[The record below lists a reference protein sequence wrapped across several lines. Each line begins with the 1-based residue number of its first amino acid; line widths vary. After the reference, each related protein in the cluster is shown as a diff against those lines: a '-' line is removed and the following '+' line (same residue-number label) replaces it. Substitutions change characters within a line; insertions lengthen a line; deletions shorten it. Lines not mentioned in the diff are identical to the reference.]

1 MGEAMFTLA
10 DFAAADRAP
19 VEPGY
24 LSASEG
30 ACAVTGMADST
41 AVAFFS
47 TGMAAQAERASAADG
62 IRS

>member
-1 MGEAMFTLA
+1 MFTLA
-10 DFAAADRAP
+10 DFAAAARAP

-24 LSASEG
+24 RSESVGGGSGATAFGASTTE
-30 ACAVTGMADST
+30 D
-41 AVAFFS
+41 FIY